1 MQLDPIAESLFLPL
15 PTDMREGAAARYL
28 AYLKGR
34 NGRLDFAR
42 RTLSGREP
50 FFERLAAEPVRAE
63 LSLDHARFH
72 RNHEARRPEPDL
84 PRELLWLLAVAKI
97 NRTEHYGMEAHI
109 AVNGILD
116 GDSADTQAYVDMQ
129 EVYHTRIL
137 LDVLRCF
144 DLEIEI
150 GQPELAS
157 RLAVQAMVRLPQRMA
172 MPLISCAEFTATVAF
187 RLLLDVGRELF
198 GGAPDLWARVSTLLE
213 QIMVDEVGH
222 VAYCR
227 ARLGRRGLAMARVL
241 FPSVARS
248 ILSDQREFAQLVGSA
263 GFANALAAFDPA
275 LIAAGCNAAPFWLG
289 TSAAV
294 AAG

>member
-1 MQLDPIAESLFLPL
+1 LQLNPIAESLFSPL
-15 PTDMREGAAARYL
+15 PTDLRDAAPERYL

-34 NGRLDFAR
+34 DGRLDLTS

-50 FFERLAAEPVRAE
+50 FFERLATDPVRAKAP
-63 LSLDHARFH
+63 LDRERFH
-72 RNHEARRPEPDL
+72 RNHDAKHPEPDL
-84 PRELLWLLAVAKI
+84 PREMLWLLAIAKA
-97 NRTEHYGMEAHI
+97 NRTEYYGMEAHI

-116 GDSADTQAYVDMQ
+116 GDAADTQAYVDMQ

-150 GQPELAS
+150 GRPELAS
-157 RLAVQAMVRLPQRMA
+157 RVAVQAMVRLPQRMA
-172 MPLISCAEFTATVAF
+172 MPLILCAEFTAAVAF

-198 GGAPDLWARVSTLLE
+198 GDVPELWSRVSTLLE

-222 VAYCR
+222 IAYCR
-227 ARLGRRGLAMARVL
+227 ARLGRPGLAIARAL

-248 ILSDQREFAQLVGSA
+248 ILSDQREFALLIGKERFDA
-263 GFANALAAFDPA
+263 ALAAFDPS
-275 LIAAGCNAAPFWLG
+275 LIAEGCHAAPFWL
-289 TSAAV
+289 A
-294 AAG
+294 